1 MMGLNSVRAGSP
13 GTCWAGIG
21 WGAGG
26 SAAALGLSVTA
37 ALDAIAAAAN
47 ALIRFLVVNKV
58 FSRSSVLV
66 AG

>member
-1 MMGLNSVRAGSP
+1 MMGLNSVSAGSP

-21 WGAGG
+21 WGGAG
-26 SAAALGLSVTA
+26 SAAALGHSVTA
-37 ALDAIAAAAN
+37 VLDAIAAAAK